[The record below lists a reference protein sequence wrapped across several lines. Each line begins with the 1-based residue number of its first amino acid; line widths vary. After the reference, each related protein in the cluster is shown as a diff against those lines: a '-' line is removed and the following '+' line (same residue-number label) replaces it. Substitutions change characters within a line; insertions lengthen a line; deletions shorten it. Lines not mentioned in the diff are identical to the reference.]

1 MRKCKWESLSE
12 KVKWNNENLP
22 ATHRSRL
29 PEVSAAVKGDTAYC
43 STSFFHNLSLVC
55 PKKSRIF
62 IGQQGFELKTLE
74 LSRESYLD
82 GSASVLKS
90 VFLTVQCS
98 KLLLSLIPS
107 LPQVVPWEIVR
118 PEFLSRDLGDTIRL
132 TATGFVANDMVIVT
146 LEWIVSQEFFLSL
159 LFVFFL
165 ERGGRGI

>member
-1 MRKCKWESLSE
+1 MRKFKW

-29 PEVSAAVKGDTAYC
+29 PEVAAAVKGDTAYSS
-43 STSFFHNLSLVC
+43 STSFFLNLSLVC

-132 TATGFVANDMVIVT
+132 TATGFVANDMVIVAAK
-146 LEWIVSQEFFLSL
+146 WILAPGFFLSV
-159 LFVFFL
+159 LFVPF
-165 ERGGRGI
+165 

>member
-1 MRKCKWESLSE
+1 MRKFKW

-29 PEVSAAVKGDTAYC
+29 PEVSAAVKGDTAYSS
-43 STSFFHNLSLVC
+43 STSFFLNLSLVC